1 MNWWSWVVQ
10 SVVLG
15 CPSAFTCAHPWGD
28 GARNALRVAGRS
40 HLLLLEA
47 AYRKVMHEV
56 NKGVTMNPSQ
66 FLKSFHNVLLIVA
79 VLCKLMA
86 ETQSW
91 GPSRELGS
99 RYFLPCHLVALAS
112 VLRKRAMAP
121 AGEGR
126 DLGLIPPR
134 CCRRV
139 SPRTSLYSTPSSR
152 GRACAYALQQTVP
165 TSPLDPMATKIVGS
179 LVISSLT

>member
-1 MNWWSWVVQ
+1 MVQ

-15 CPSAFTCAHPWGD
+15 CPSVFTRAHPWGD
-28 GARNALRVAGRS
+28 GEGNALRIAGRS
-40 HLLLLEA
+40 HLLLLKA
-47 AYRKVMHEV
+47 AYLKVMHEV
-56 NKGVTMNPSQ
+56 NKGVTMNPFQ

-86 ETQSW
+86 LRACQETQGW

-99 RYFLPCHLVALAS
+99 RYFLPSHLVAFAS

-121 AGEGR
+121 AGERR
-126 DLGLIPPR
+126 DLGLILPR

-139 SPRTSLYSTPSSR
+139 SLCTSLISTPNSR
-152 GRACAYALQQTVP
+152 GRACAYALQQTAP